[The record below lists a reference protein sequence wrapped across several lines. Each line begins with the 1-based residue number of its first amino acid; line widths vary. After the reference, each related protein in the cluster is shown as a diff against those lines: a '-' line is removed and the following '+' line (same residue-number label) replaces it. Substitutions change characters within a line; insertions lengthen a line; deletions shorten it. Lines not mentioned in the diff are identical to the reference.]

1 MVQPIRAIE
10 YTSQYR
16 GFFVKDFPALSLSRE
31 NLPLWLV
38 KAGRYQFFSN
48 RSDTSTLFTDIWHVF
63 RYRCYHVIVNDFF
76 DIVTQIDI
84 QRNPNDI
91 LSNVWYWYWF
101 FACTKDTLIPVVQI
115 NTISSK
121 TPKIATP
128 APITEYCGVVA
139 FHAHFN
145 VLSGECSCSKW
156 PEFWLNPN

>member
-16 GFFVKDFPALSLSRE
+16 GFFVKDFPALSISRE

-38 KAGRYQFFSN
+38 KAGRYQFFPIDPILV
-48 RSDTSTLFTDIWHVF
+48 RYLPISDMFFDIDVITSLLMI
-63 RYRCYHVIVNDFF
+63 FF

-84 QRNPNDI
+84 QGNPNDI